1 MMGKLSRLV
10 LAVAM
15 HSLGAHNRP
24 WAQAMQGE
32 FAVAEADGH
41 GLRFAFGCLLG
52 AWRMLPRH
60 GEGRFALTCY
70 ALSLGVLLPTGVL
83 LAKAALSG
91 FPFVA
96 ASAGTAGFLW
106 GQGTFRSLLDPGTQC
121 LAPALMAPML
131 ALAACHGLLAW
142 WVLDRDWPRVVMAS
156 RLGAAA
162 IVALVIVMACA
173 GLSPAMLALPCL
185 VLAAECAA
193 VTALAA
199 WQAKGLEDALI

>member
-1 MMGKLSRLV
+1 MTGRLSRVV
-10 LAVAM
+10 LALAM
-15 HSLGAHNRP
+15 HSLGAQNRP

-32 FAVAEADGH
+32 FAVAEADGRA
-41 GLRFAFGCLLG
+41 LRFACGCLLG

-60 GEGRFALTCY
+60 GEGRFTLTSY
-70 ALSLGVLLPTGVL
+70 ALSLGVLLPIGVL
-83 LAKAALSG
+83 LAKAAMSG
-91 FPFVA
+91 FPFVM

-121 LAPALMAPML
+121 LAPALIAPML

-162 IVALVIVMACA
+162 ITALVIVMACA
-173 GLSPAMLALPCL
+173 GLSLATLAPACL

-199 WQAKGLEDALI
+199 WQAKGLCEELI